1 MVRFFLFFLGLLSFL
16 AALTIGG
23 CTPTLLEQP
32 RTVPEPAPAVKEEAR
47 PKGLG
52 TFTIGN
58 QTTVLTH
65 SYAALQSDKKQS
77 KRNFVVVL
85 LTDRPVAET
94 DRQPSRLTALVK
106 SEKLHALRLIWRSGS
121 DDVRVV
127 LYHPEIV
134 SSGQA
139 FRGQSILNI
148 TALNDRH
155 IEAEVRSKKLGQDWA
170 FTVEFK
176 ADLVRGGVIELEP
189 LAAVEASGKSASG
202 DGKGSGKGSSSQ
214 GISEL
219 GRLGYQFT
227 DDYFFDAIAKG
238 DLRAV
243 RLFLS
248 AGMSPN
254 VRRSGGDSVL
264 MLAVGVCSA
273 PPVKERNSIALAL
286 IEAKANVNFRNNIR
300 VTPLIEAADK
310 CEPEVIQA
318 LINAGAEVNARAA
331 GGATALSM
339 AEDLRKTENAKILRK
354 AGGKR

>member
-16 AALTIGG
+16 SALTLGG

-32 RTVPEPAPAVKEEAR
+32 RTVPEPPPTVKEEAH

-52 TFTIGN
+52 TFTMGD

-65 SYAALQSDKKQS
+65 SYAALQSDKNDPKQ
-77 KRNFVVVL
+77 NFVVVL
-85 LTDRPVAET
+85 LTDRPVAVA
-94 DRQPSRLTALVK
+94 DRQPSRLTPLAK
-106 SEKLHALRLIWRSGS
+106 SKKLHALRLIWRSGF

-127 LYHPEIV
+127 LYHPEIIA
-134 SSGQA
+134 SGLA

-170 FTVEFK
+170 FTVKFK
-176 ADLVRGGVIELEP
+176 ADLVKGGVVELEP
-189 LAAVEASGKSASG
+189 LAGADASGKSASG

-214 GISEL
+214 RISEL
-219 GRLGYQFT
+219 GRLGYEFT
-227 DDYFFDAIAKG
+227 DDDFFEAMGKG
-238 DLRAV
+238 DLRAM

-254 VRRSGGDSVL
+254 VRSRTGDSAL
-264 MLAVGVCSA
+264 MMAIGSCST
-273 PPVKERNSIALAL
+273 PPVREHNSIALVL
-286 IEAKANVNFRNNIR
+286 IEAKADVNFRNNIR
-300 VTPLIEAADK
+300 VTPLIQAADK

-331 GGATALSM
+331 GGGTALLM
-339 AEDLRKTENAKILRK
+339 AEVLGKTENAKILRK
-354 AGGKR
+354 AGGAR